1 MKKITIM
8 PNTNLVP
15 ITDKRSRAK
24 RRLKPIASRK
34 AELHLQRMEIAVFE
48 DFDNVTELW
57 ELDLA
62 KLSVSPDEPTIQS
75 WPVTPPLYLRGR
87 ELEIWE
93 KTGGLPCPRE

>member
-24 RRLKPIASRK
+24 SRR
-34 AELHLQRMEIAVFE
+34 AELRLQRMEIAVFE

-75 WPVTPPLYLRGR
+75 WSVTPPLYLCYR
-87 ELEIWE
+87 ELEIWG
-93 KTGGLPCPRE
+93 KTGELPCPRE